1 MEFDFVLHLIIK
13 IKQKLTLNVHF
24 MKTKIQP
31 KKIIVAGMLILL
43 GFLSFAADKNVNSK
57 ITQANVFLNGAQLFH
72 SSTVQLPAGNTT
84 LYIEGISPYLNP
96 QSIQAGGKGDFIIL
110 DVEHYI
116 HYPEPISEEE
126 NSLPL
131 HIKREI
137 KILEDSLLNL
147 GYDIE
152 MLTDKKNLL
161 LTEKNIINNNKLY
174 KGEGKSDSLQLFAS
188 AIEFYHKKLNE
199 INNELLKLKKE
210 ENILQEKKNRQQNR
224 LYELKNYSSTQQ
236 KNKPSNQPVHKI
248 KVNVMADAPVSASI
262 HLNYFI
268 SNAGWNPHYDIRATN
283 TESPVKLTYKAQVYQ
298 QSGLDWNGIKLVLST
313 SNPQKNNNKP
323 NLNPWYLS
331 FYNPNRYYN
340 NDKRTRAAEQA
351 PASIA
356 REEQSKSKD
365 DYSGMEALTLA
376 DYTSVK
382 EALVNIQYDVK
393 IPCNIPADGKQ
404 HSITVLQKDIT
415 TSYEYRAVPKLD
427 TDAFIMAR
435 ITGWDDLNLMSAK
448 ANIYFENMYVGETFI
463 NADETKD
470 TLDIALGRD
479 NSIQISRK
487 RLKNFEKDKFLND
500 QKVLTYAY
508 EINVRNGKNSNIR
521 LVIEDQIPISNNQQ
535 IKVELTDNGK
545 ADVNEHTGML
555 SWDLKLKPKENKS
568 IKYSFVIKHDKDKQL
583 SMLP

>member
-1 MEFDFVLHLIIK
+1 MK
-13 IKQKLTLNVHF
+13 TTKPIKQ
-24 MKTKIQP
+24 
-31 KKIIVAGMLILL
+31 IIVAGTLL
-43 GFLSFAADKNVNSK
+43 LSSMFSIAAEKNVNSK

-72 SSTVQLPAGNTT
+72 SANVQLPAGNTT
-84 LYIEGISPYLNP
+84 VYIEGISPYLNP
-96 QSIQAGGKGDFIIL
+96 QSLQAGGKGDFIIL

-116 HYPEPISEEE
+116 HYPEPVNEEE
-126 NSLPL
+126 NSLPI

-137 KILEDSLLNL
+137 KLLEDSILNL
-147 GYDIE
+147 SYDIE
-152 MLTDKKNLL
+152 LLSDKKNLL

-210 ENILQEKKNRQQNR
+210 ENQLQEKKNRQQNR
-224 LYELKNYSSTQQ
+224 LYELKNYSNTQQ
-236 KNKPSNQPVHKI
+236 KKSNSNQPVHKI
-248 KVNVMADAPVSASI
+248 KVNVMADAPVTATI
-262 HLNYFI
+262 LLNYFI

-283 TESPVKLTYKAQVYQ
+283 TENPVKLTYKAQVYQ

-313 SNPQKNNNKP
+313 SNPQKNNHKP

-340 NDKRTRAAEQA
+340 YDKRGKVAEQI
-351 PASIA
+351 PTTVA
-356 REEQSKSKD
+356 REEQSKSED
-365 DYSGMEALTLA
+365 DYSSMDALTIA

-393 IPCNIPADGKQ
+393 IPCSIPADGKQ
-404 HSITVLQKDIT
+404 HSITVLQKEIN

-427 TDAFIMAR
+427 SDAFIMAR

-487 RLKNFEKDKFLND
+487 RLKNFEKEKFLND

-508 EINVRNGKNSNIR
+508 EITVRNGKNSNIR
-521 LVIEDQIPISNNQQ
+521 LVVEDQIPISNNQQ

-545 ADVNEHTGML
+545 AEVNEHTGML
-555 SWDLKLKPKENKS
+555 TWDLKLKAKENKT
-568 IKYSFVIKHDKDKQL
+568 IKYSFEIKHDKDKQL
-583 SMLP
+583 SILP

>member
-1 MEFDFVLHLIIK
+1 MK
-13 IKQKLTLNVHF
+13 TTKPIKQL
-24 MKTKIQP
+24 
-31 KKIIVAGMLILL
+31 IVAGALL
-43 GFLSFAADKNVNSK
+43 LSNIFSFAAEKNVNSK

-72 SSTVQLPAGNTT
+72 SANVQLPAGNTT
-84 LYIEGISPYLNP
+84 VYIEGISPFLNP

-116 HYPEPISEEE
+116 HYPEPVNEEE
-126 NSLPL
+126 NSLPI

-137 KILEDSLLNL
+137 KLLEDSLLNL
-147 GYDIE
+147 SYDIE
-152 MLTDKKNLL
+152 MLSDKKNLL

-199 INNELLKLKKE
+199 INSELLKLKKE
-210 ENILQEKKNRQQNR
+210 ENQLQEKKNKQQNR
-224 LYELKNYSSTQQ
+224 LYELKNYSNTQQ
-236 KNKPSNQPVHKI
+236 KKYNSNQPVHKI
-248 KVNVMADAPVSASI
+248 KVNVMAEAPVAATI
-262 HLNYFI
+262 LINYFI
-268 SNAGWNPHYDIRATN
+268 SNAGWNPHYDIRAIN

-340 NDKRTRAAEQA
+340 YDKRGKVAEQA
-351 PASIA
+351 PTTAV
-356 REEQSKSKD
+356 REEQSKTKD
-365 DYSGMEALTLA
+365 DYSGMDALTLA
-376 DYTSVK
+376 DYTSEK

-393 IPCNIPADGKQ
+393 IPCSIPADGKQ
-404 HSITVLQKDIT
+404 HSITVLQKEIN

-427 TDAFIMAR
+427 ADAFIMAR

-487 RLKNFEKDKFLND
+487 RLKNFEKEKFLND

-508 EINVRNGKNSNIR
+508 EITVRNGKNSNIR
-521 LVIEDQIPISNNQQ
+521 LVVEDQIPISNNQQ

-545 ADVNEHTGML
+545 AEVNEHTGML
-555 SWDLKLKPKENKS
+555 TWDLKLKAKENKT
-568 IKYSFVIKHDKDKQL
+568 IKYSFEIKHDKDKQL

>member
-1 MEFDFVLHLIIK
+1 MK
-13 IKQKLTLNVHF
+13 TTKPIKQL
-24 MKTKIQP
+24 
-31 KKIIVAGMLILL
+31 IVAGALL
-43 GFLSFAADKNVNSK
+43 LSNIFSFAAEKNVNSK

-72 SSTVQLPAGNTT
+72 SANVQLPAGNTT
-84 LYIEGISPYLNP
+84 VYIEGISPFLNP

-116 HYPEPISEEE
+116 HYPEPVNEEE
-126 NSLPL
+126 NTLPI

-137 KILEDSLLNL
+137 KLLEDSLLNL
-147 GYDIE
+147 SYDIE
-152 MLTDKKNLL
+152 LLSDKKNIL

-199 INNELLKLKKE
+199 INSELLKLKKE
-210 ENILQEKKNRQQNR
+210 ENQLQEKKNRQQNR
-224 LYELKNYSSTQQ
+224 LYELKNYSNTQQ
-236 KNKPSNQPVHKI
+236 KKNNSNQPVHKI
-248 KVNVMADAPVSASI
+248 KVNVMADAPLAATI
-262 HLNYFI
+262 MFNYFI
-268 SNAGWNPHYDIRATN
+268 SNAGWNPHYDIRAIN

-313 SNPQKNNNKP
+313 TNPQKNNNKP

-340 NDKRTRAAEQA
+340 YDKRGKVAEQA
-351 PASIA
+351 PTTAT

-365 DYSGMEALTLA
+365 YYSGMDALTLA

-382 EALVNIQYDVK
+382 EALVNIQYDIK
-393 IPCNIPADGKQ
+393 IPCSIPADGKQ
-404 HSITVLQKDIT
+404 HSITVLQKEIN

-427 TDAFIMAR
+427 SDAFIMAR

-448 ANIYFENMYVGETFI
+448 VNIYFENMYVGETFI

-487 RLKNFEKDKFLND
+487 RLKNFEKEKFLND

-508 EINVRNGKNSNIR
+508 EIHVRNGKNSNIR
-521 LVIEDQIPISNNQQ
+521 LVVEDQIPISNNQQ

-545 ADVNEHTGML
+545 AEVNEHTGML
-555 SWDLKLKPKENKS
+555 TWDLKLKAKENKT
-568 IKYSFVIKHDKDKQL
+568 IKYSFEIKHDKDKQL